1 MRQSIRKL
9 LQVFT
14 LFVLVSMACYA
25 EAGEHEAVLDWAA
38 LQVVNFPL
46 DGGVASVYVRAGD
59 RVRQGAKLVELD
71 MEPIEI
77 RISQHAAEVA
87 ARKPILADAR
97 RDYEHAQSLYEQ
109 TVLADVELQR
119 ARHAYEKASAELNAS
134 RARLSHAQWQ
144 KKRASVI
151 APWDAWVIERNVEPG
166 QMLVAEQRSQPLLV
180 LAKTGVMAARAWL
193 PLASIQ
199 QLKTGQPATVL
210 IEQRQ
215 YSATVKSLGMRAE
228 EGRMDGKYLLE
239 VEFETDPE
247 HVYRAGQTATIRLP

>member
-1 MRQSIRKL
+1 MKHLIRKL
-9 LQVFT
+9 LQVLT
-14 LFVLVSMACYA
+14 LFVLVSTACYA
-25 EAGEHEAVLDWAA
+25 EAGEHEAVLDWSA
-38 LQVVNFPL
+38 LHVVNFPM
-46 DGGVASVYVRAGD
+46 DGGVTSVYVHIGD
-59 RVRQGAKLVELD
+59 RVSQGAKLVELNL
-71 MEPIEI
+71 EPIEI
-77 RISQHAAEVA
+77 RISRYAAEVA
-87 ARKPILADAR
+87 ARKPVLADAK

-119 ARHAYEKASAELNAS
+119 ARHAYDKASAELSAS

-180 LAKTGVMAARAWL
+180 LAKTGVMVARTWL

-199 QLKTGQPATVL
+199 QLKTGQSATVL
-210 IEQRQ
+210 LEQRQ
-215 YSATVKSLGMRAE
+215 YTATVKSLGMRAGTGRM
-228 EGRMDGKYLLE
+228 EGRYLLE

-247 HVYRAGQTATIRLP
+247 HVYRAGQAATIRLP